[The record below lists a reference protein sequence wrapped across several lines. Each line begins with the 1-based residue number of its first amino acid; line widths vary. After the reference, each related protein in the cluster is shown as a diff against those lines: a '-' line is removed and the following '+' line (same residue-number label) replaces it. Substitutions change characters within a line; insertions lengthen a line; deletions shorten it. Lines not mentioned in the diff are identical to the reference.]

1 VAEALDGIAYAA
13 KVNGGRDARPMLTHL
28 QLVSP
33 EDVLRFKALGAVA
46 VTQPFWFMKDDYYS
60 NIQVPYLG
68 LKRADEEYPM
78 ESFFKA
84 GVMVT
89 SSSDYTVTIPCDPLQ
104 AIQIGMTRSRPG
116 FTEPGAVLWPGER
129 ASLEQMI
136 SSFTI
141 NSAYANFLEN
151 TTGTIDPGKSAD
163 LVVLDKNLFE
173 LPADKIGTAKVIL
186 TLFEGREAGSER
198 FP

>member
-1 VAEALDGIAYAA
+1 
-13 KVNGGRDARPMLTHL
+13 MLTHL

-46 VTQPFWFMKDDYYS
+46 VTQPFWFMKDDYYTT
-60 NIQVPYLG
+60 IQMPYLG

-84 GVMVT
+84 GVTVT

-116 FTEPGAVLWPGER
+116 LTEPGAVLWPGER

-141 NSAYANFLEN
+141 SGAYANFLEN
-151 TTGTIDPGKSAD
+151 MTGTIEPGKSAD
-163 LVVLDKNLFE
+163 LVILDKNLFD

-186 TLFEGREAGSER
+186 TLFEGREASPKR
-198 FP
+198 SP